1 MIQKPIL
8 LLVLCLIC
16 GVNLYANDEATYQI
30 NIQNVPHGG
39 THSEYYAPADM
50 PEVYINSQD
59 LEIIIVANGVALYY
73 DVEIISQKTNH
84 SVLYTKIS
92 GYGDI
97 IDVSYLPEAYYRIV
111 IHSSNNNV
119 FEGYFKKT
127 ESSSLK
133 NPFYHRRK

>member
-1 MIQKPIL
+1 MRKL
-8 LLVLCLIC
+8 LLVLLSLSSLLCL
-16 GVNLYANDEATYQI
+16 ARDEANI
-30 NIQNVPHGG
+30 NLHYPGNNHTHFDQPVPV
-39 THSEYYAPADM
+39 DM
-50 PEVYINSQD
+50 PAAYCDVDTHLIT
-59 LEIIIVANGVALYY
+59 IVGEGIVDYY